1 MPFGIIITAAACQML
16 LIPELPPVIGTYHT
30 NALYYKGGGFSNFA
44 KTTNNRTAGAI
55 EEPPLT
61 PPPRAGPPRR
71 QLQCGYLLGV
81 LATNYQNLPS
91 AGVTIINDLISHD
104 DTAVTV
110 L

>member
-1 MPFGIIITAAACQML
+1 MMMPFGIIITAAACQML

-61 PPPRAGPPRR
+61 PPLVRA
-71 QLQCGYLLGV
+71 LLDDNCNA
-81 LATNYQNLPS
+81 ATY
-91 AGVTIINDLISHD
+91 
-104 DTAVTV
+104 
-110 L
+110 